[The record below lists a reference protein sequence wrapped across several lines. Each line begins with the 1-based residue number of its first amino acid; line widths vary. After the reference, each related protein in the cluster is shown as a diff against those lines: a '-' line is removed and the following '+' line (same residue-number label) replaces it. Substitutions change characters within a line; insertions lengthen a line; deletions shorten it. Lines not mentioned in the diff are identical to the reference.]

1 VNNWE
6 LGDCRDSLL
15 EESGG
20 TTIEGILHKP
30 ADYDAAKKY
39 PLLVQFHGGP
49 TGTSFPTLSLPE
61 YAYPVQIFL
70 SKGALVLESNYR
82 SSAGYGAGFRALN
95 VRNLGV
101 GDMWDVMSG
110 VDSLIAR
117 GIADT
122 GRIGAMGWS
131 EGGYISAFLTTHTDR
146 FKAISVGAGISDW
159 MTYYVNT
166 DITPFKR
173 QYLHGTPWDDPEVYA
188 KTSPITTIKQAKTP
202 TLIQQGS
209 NDKRVRVPD
218 SFELYRGLQDEG
230 VTAQLILYKG
240 FGHGVNKPKSQ
251 KALLE
256 ANRDW
261 FNSTS
266 GTNPSREARAVR
278 GE

>member
-1 VNNWE
+1 VNPASREIQRITTPDAIIVHDESFTKDFKLVAFLAPDPTHMAELYVSPVSRFAPRQLTDATAQVNNWE

-20 TTIEGILHKP
+20 TTIDGILHKP

-39 PLLVQFHGGP
+39 PLLVKFHGGP

-82 SSAGYGAGFRALN
+82 GNAGYGAGFRALN

-159 MTYYVNT
+159 MTY
-166 DITPFKR
+166 
-173 QYLHGTPWDDPEVYA
+173 
-188 KTSPITTIKQAKTP
+188 
-202 TLIQQGS
+202 
-209 NDKRVRVPD
+209 
-218 SFELYRGLQDEG
+218 
-230 VTAQLILYKG
+230 
-240 FGHGVNKPKSQ
+240 
-251 KALLE
+251 
-256 ANRDW
+256 
-261 FNSTS
+261 
-266 GTNPSREARAVR
+266 
-278 GE
+278 

>member
-1 VNNWE
+1 LRRTRHTWLSYTCRQFPGLPRQLTDATAQVNNWE

-20 TTIEGILHKP
+20 TTIDGILHKP

-39 PLLVQFHGGP
+39 PLLVKFHGGP

-82 SSAGYGAGFRALN
+82 GNAGYGAGFRALN

-131 EGGYISAFLTTHTDR
+131 EGGYISAFLIRTR
-146 FKAISVGAGISDW
+146 IALRQFRWEPGSAIG
-159 MTYYVNT
+159 
-166 DITPFKR
+166 
-173 QYLHGTPWDDPEVYA
+173 
-188 KTSPITTIKQAKTP
+188 
-202 TLIQQGS
+202 
-209 NDKRVRVPD
+209 
-218 SFELYRGLQDEG
+218 
-230 VTAQLILYKG
+230 
-240 FGHGVNKPKSQ
+240 
-251 KALLE
+251 
-256 ANRDW
+256 
-261 FNSTS
+261 
-266 GTNPSREARAVR
+266 
-278 GE
+278 